1 MNKFFKKA
9 AVAVATGS
17 MVFGSFMPA
26 ALGQLNLEIT
36 GNGSGSSSE
45 LNFSS
50 SSNTVV
56 TQTNVANISNNVDVD
71 ADTGGNDAEGNTGG
85 DVAVSTGDSS
95 VSVGVSNQANSNA
108 ASVDSCNGCLDD
120 LTVAISGNGSDTDN
134 EANVAVSNSTYVTQT
149 NVADISNNVDID
161 SDTGDNDANDNTGG
175 DVTIETGDASA
186 EVGISNSANA
196 NVASV
201 SNSSEGEGDGLSI
214 WITGNGA
221 DSSNLLNL
229 ALASST
235 VVDQSNYADVS
246 NDVDVDADS
255 GDNDAEDNTG
265 GDVMIETGDAEVEVG
280 VDNAVNFNVASVEEC
295 CFTGGTVKIGG
306 NGVDSDNELNAALS
320 TGLFATQDN
329 VYDCEGGEYELLS
342 VLGGKHGSDCNDVDV
357 DAETGDNDANDNT
370 AWEGDPS
377 VETGDAGAS
386 VELAT
391 SANSN
396 GLTVGGD
403 VLDEVDVELPD
414 GFPFDFD
421 GVLGWWFAWM
431 SM

>member
-1 MNKFFKKA
+1 MNKFIKRA

-17 MVFGSFMPA
+17 LVFGSFMPA
-26 ALGQLNLEIT
+26 ALGQLTLEIT
-36 GNGSGSSSE
+36 GNGSGSTND

-50 SSNTVV
+50 TSNTVV

-108 ASVDSCNGCLDD
+108 ASVDSCNGCLND
-120 LTVAISGNGSDTDN
+120 LTVAISGNGSDSDN
-134 EANVAVSNSTYVTQT
+134 EANVAVENATHVTQT
-149 NVADISNNVDID
+149 NVANISNNVDID

-175 DVTIETGDASA
+175 DVSIETGDASA
-186 EVGISNSANA
+186 GVAISNSANA

-201 SNSSEGEGDGLSI
+201 SGGDDEGDGLSI
-214 WITGNGA
+214 WITGNGS
-221 DSSNLLNL
+221 DSDNELNL
-229 ALASST
+229 ALSGNT
-235 VVDQSNYADVS
+235 VVTQSNYADIS

-255 GDNDAEDNTG
+255 GGNDAEDNTG
-265 GDVMIETGDAEVEVG
+265 GDVMIETGDAEVEVD
-280 VDNAVNFNVASVEEC
+280 VDNAANFNVASVEEC
-295 CFTGGTVKIGG
+295 CFTDGTVKIGG
-306 NGVDSDNELNAALS
+306 NGSDSDNELNAALS
-320 TGLFATQDN
+320 TGLFATQTND
-329 VYDCEGGEYELLS
+329 YDCDGGSESWLSLFEGGRDGDS
-342 VLGGKHGSDCNDVDV
+342 CNDVDV
-357 DAETGDNDANDNT
+357 DTETGDNDANDNT

-396 GLTVGGD
+396 GLSVGGD
-403 VLDEVDVELPD
+403 VLDEVDVELPED
-414 GFPFDFD
+414 FPFDFD

-431 SM
+431 SV